1 MDIIFTQWIN
11 GLAGSNMALD
21 NFMIIVGKYG
31 VPVLV
36 ALVLSQWWF
45 GEPRPQT
52 RHACVAAAASF
63 ALGLGLA
70 QVILLFIHRDR
81 PYDAGISHLIID
93 KTVDWSFPSDHAIAA
108 TSIVLAW
115 AMNGMRRW
123 LWVFIG
129 LAVLICVSRIYVGMH
144 YASDILGGMAV
155 ALVAVWVVKLVYRPH
170 TKLDRWLVS
179 IF

>member
-1 MDIIFTQWIN
+1 
-11 GLAGSNMALD
+11 MALD
-21 NFMIIVGKYG
+21 NFMIIMGKYG
-31 VPVLV
+31 VPLLI
-36 ALVLSQWWF
+36 ALVISQWWF
-45 GEPRPQT
+45 GKPRPQT
-52 RHACVAAAASF
+52 RHACVAAGASF

-70 QVILLFIHRDR
+70 QVMLLFIHRDR

-93 KTVDWSFPSDHAIAA
+93 KTVDWSFPSDHAIAS

-123 LWVFIG
+123 LWVFVG
-129 LAVLICVSRIYVGMH
+129 LAALICFSRIYVGMH
-144 YASDILGGMAV
+144 YVSDIIGGMAV
-155 ALVAVWVVKLVYRPH
+155 ALFAVWVVKLVYRPD